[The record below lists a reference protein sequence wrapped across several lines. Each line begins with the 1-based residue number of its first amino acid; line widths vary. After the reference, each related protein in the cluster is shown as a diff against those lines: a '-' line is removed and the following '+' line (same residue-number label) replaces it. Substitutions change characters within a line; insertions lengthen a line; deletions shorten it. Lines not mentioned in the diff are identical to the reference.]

1 MLQLISNS
9 SFFMKIAEGIEHEEI
24 SLKHGE
30 RLLVEKKHVVVADG
44 KVQHLYHKKEGLE
57 VPEYQLIQ
65 DFENFFLEGKEK
77 MIKIYRFNKETL
89 FSYLEDNNLLNLYFL
104 KEVDYFN
111 GFMNK

>member
-1 MLQLISNS
+1 MISNS
-9 SFFMKIAEGIEHEEI
+9 SFFMKIAEEVEHEAI

-30 RLLVEKKHVVVADG
+30 RLLVEKKYVVVAAG
-44 KVQHLYHKKEGLE
+44 KAKHLYYKKEGLE

-77 MIKIYRFNKETL
+77 VIKIYRFNKEAL

-111 GFMNK
+111 GFMNKD